1 MTEKLAVDGGK
12 PVRNKPLPARGLIT
26 AEDKAAAIAVFDE
39 AIASGQAFAY
49 DGKHEQAYDKAFAGF
64 MEGGFADGVNS
75 GTNAVYVALGALQLD
90 PFSEVIVP
98 PISDPGGVTPVCL
111 LGCVPVMADAFP
123 ESFNTS
129 AEQIEKVITERTSA
143 IVVAHIGGEPADMD
157 PIMALAAKH
166 DLPVVEDCAQAH
178 GARYKGRPVGT
189 IGDIAA
195 FSTMYGKHHCTGG
208 QGGVVYTTDE
218 TLFWEAKRFADR
230 GKPINI
236 DGETMNI
243 RAGLNCNSNELSA
256 AIGLVQLKKLPGI
269 IERRQNIGETIKA
282 EVARTCKAISM
293 GWQVEQTEP
302 VYWFMRFK
310 LDLNAIGV
318 DKTTFCKALLAEG
331 IPAGESYRHIPC
343 EMPWFRN
350 KAVLGKSGFPWNSS
364 DYKGPRDPEFDMTNV
379 IRATDEHFML
389 YTHENY
395 DQDVLDDIIK
405 IFKKVEN
412 AYLK

>member
-1 MTEKLAVDGGK
+1 MV
-12 PVRNKPLPARGLIT
+12 
-26 AEDKAAAIAVFDE
+26 VFDE

-49 DGKHEQAYDKAFAGF
+49 DGKHEQAYDQAFVDF
-64 MEGGFADGVNS
+64 MRGGFADGVNS

-129 AEQIEKVITERTSA
+129 AKQIEKVITERTRA

-157 PIMALAAKH
+157 PIMALATKH
-166 DLPVVEDCAQAH
+166 HLPVVEDCAQAH
-178 GARYKGRPVGT
+178 GARYKGKPVGT

-208 QGGVVYTTDE
+208 QGGVVYATDE

-236 DGETMNI
+236 DGETMNV

-269 IERRQNIGETIKA
+269 IERRRNIGETIKA
-282 EVARTCKAISM
+282 EVARSCKAISM

-310 LDLNAIGV
+310 LDLNAIAV
-318 DKTTFCKALLAEG
+318 DKATFCKALLAEG

-350 KAVLGKSGFPWNSS
+350 KAVFGKSGFPWNNP

-395 DQDVLDDIIK
+395 DQEVLEDIIK
-405 IFKKVEN
+405 IFEKVEN
-412 AYLK
+412 AYLQ